1 MNTDFEQDM
10 LVLENDLGETE
21 RFYVL
26 DVIEHE
32 GVEYLLLSPEN
43 EEDFEAEIVILE
55 IQNVGDEEEYAGIE
69 DEELLET
76 VFQKFQKR
84 HKDEFDFS
92 D

>member
-1 MNTDFEQDM
+1 MNNEYEQEM

-32 GVEYLLLSPEN
+32 GMEYLVLAPEN
-43 EEDFEAEIVILE
+43 EDSFEKEIVILE
-55 IQNVGDEEEYAGIE
+55 IRYIDDEEEYVGIE
-69 DEELLET
+69 DEELLEA
-76 VFQKFQKR
+76 VFQKFRKR
-84 HKDEFDFS
+84 RKDEFDFS